1 MKNKQKTSNS
11 VVLCD
16 WNSQIFMWVLYLLM
30 SWVIVEI
37 EAYYFD
43 YLYITGIFI
52 LSRENI
58 ILFCFTE

>member
-11 VVLCD
+11 VELCD